1 MLQLRLRG
9 GVGAWRVR
17 AAANVVA
24 MWRDCEAS
32 VQTIVNFM
40 DRMSKTPHRATAQ
53 PHNAMTSMCYILQM
67 RACAMAL
74 KRSDGTCGNCQY
86 RSCCG
91 LAERNV
97 RLYYSGT
104 ISEARLA
111 ELSLDLLQI
120 CPLANAY
127 EQLLLDQMR
136 GLPIACFKR
145 LKRNRHERK
154 TAVQEWLRRCC
165 PPRLSSTN

>member
-1 MLQLRLRG
+1 M
-9 GVGAWRVR
+9 
-17 AAANVVA
+17 A

-111 ELSLDLLQI
+111 ELSLDLQQV
-120 CPLANAY
+120 CPLASCY
-127 EQLLLDQMR
+127 ERYLLDQME
-136 GLPIACFKR
+136 GLPISCFKH
-145 LKRNRHERK
+145 LKRNRQDRIA
-154 TAVQEWLRRCC
+154 AVQEWLRRCC
-165 PPRLSSTN
+165 PPILSSTN